1 MVHIVIG
8 LQIAGIV
15 IILIALRLLIS
26 GDGSR
31 SHVLMGY
38 FLCGSLVHNI
48 GYLLELTAPTL
59 EVAITAV
66 RLENLG

>member
-26 GDGSR
+26 GDRSR

-38 FLCGSLVHNI
+38 FLYGSLVHNI
-48 GYLLELTAPTL
+48 GYLFLMC
-59 EVAITAV
+59 
-66 RLENLG
+66 